1 MATGL
6 FEGKVAIV
14 TGAAEG
20 MGEATASLFASHG
33 AQVLVAD
40 YNTELGEA
48 TAERI
53 RQTGAT
59 ASFFH
64 ADASKP
70 SDSEAMVAA
79 AVDRY
84 GRLDCAVNN
93 AGASPDNDP
102 IAELRE
108 EEWDRVQG
116 VNLKGVAFCLK
127 YEIKQMLAQG
137 DGGAIVNISSVSGF
151 RPQPNNVAYNSSKH
165 GVLGLTKTAS
175 LEVAPLGIRVNTV
188 CPGGIN
194 TPMMERAFAA
204 TGWTEAD
211 FAPVISL
218 IGNRLGRPD
227 EVAQAS
233 LWLCSDL
240 ASYVTGIALP
250 VDAGFTSR

>member
-6 FEGKVAIV
+6 LEGKVAIV

-20 MGEATASLFASHG
+20 MGEATTRLFAAHG
-33 AQVLVAD
+33 ARVLAAD
-40 YNTELGEA
+40 VN
-48 TAERI
+48 AE
-53 RQTGAT
+53 TG
-59 ASFFH
+59 
-64 ADASKP
+64 
-70 SDSEAMVAA
+70 EAMVASIKSDGGEA
-79 AVDRY
+79 SFVRADVSRPAEIEAMVKTAVERY

-93 AGASPDNDP
+93 AGVSPDNEPLADLS
-102 IAELRE
+102 ES
-108 EEWDRVQG
+108 EWDRVVN

-127 YEIKQMLAQG
+127 YELAQMIAQNE
-137 DGGAIVNISSVSGF
+137 GGSIVNVGSVSGF
-151 RPQPNNVAYNSSKH
+151 RPQPNNGAYNASKH

-175 LEVAPLGIRVNTV
+175 LECAPLGIRVNTV
-188 CPGGIN
+188 APGGIN
-194 TPMMERAFAA
+194 TPMMQRAFAA

-240 ASYVTGIALP
+240 SSYVTGIALP
-250 VDAGFTSR
+250 VDAGFTAR